1 MISFPDYD
9 IGGCRLVWTACFR
22 LVPASTTATAAPLW
36 QLGGNGVP
44 DPVGA
49 PRLLPNNISPCPR
62 IRVDAGQFAHQP
74 VALFGGPGAAPDAL
88 HQFGVALA
96 KARGLHCPKRLPQRR
111 VILRHFRTRRRRPLR
126 PRRLLPARRAA
137 AIRAVPGVMG
147 VGPRLAGRRRT
158 VA

>member
-62 IRVDAGQFAHQP
+62 IRVDAGQFAH
-74 VALFGGPGAAPDAL
+74 DRSRSS
-88 HQFGVALA
+88 GVRA
-96 KARGLHCPKRLPQRR
+96 
-111 VILRHFRTRRRRPLR
+111 RRPTR
-126 PRRLLPARRAA
+126 CTSSA
-137 AIRAVPGVMG
+137 
-147 VGPRLAGRRRT
+147 
-158 VA
+158 